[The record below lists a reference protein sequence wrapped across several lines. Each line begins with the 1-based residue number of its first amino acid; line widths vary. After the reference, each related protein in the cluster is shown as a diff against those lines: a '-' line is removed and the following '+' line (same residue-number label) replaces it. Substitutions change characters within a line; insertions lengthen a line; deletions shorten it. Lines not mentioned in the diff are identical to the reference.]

1 MAPGL
6 QLLSELWW
14 ERFSGC
20 VWLWNKGCSAQP
32 SHEETTG
39 AASAL
44 QSVPAKNP

>member
-1 MAPGL
+1 MAAGL
-6 QLLSELWW
+6 QLLSELCR

-20 VWLWNKGCSAQP
+20 LWPWNRGCSAQP

-44 QSVPAKNP
+44 RSAPVKNP